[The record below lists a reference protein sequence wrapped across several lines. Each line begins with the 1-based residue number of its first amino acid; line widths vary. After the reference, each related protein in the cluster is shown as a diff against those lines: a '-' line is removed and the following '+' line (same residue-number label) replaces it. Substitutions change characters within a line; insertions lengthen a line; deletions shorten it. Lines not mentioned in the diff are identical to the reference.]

1 MHLIKKL
8 IFAALILLP
17 VFVIVQN
24 IENKKLLLPNGWTL
38 FPAGRSLPL
47 GDLPL
52 NIAVSKSK
60 KLIAVTNNGQS
71 VQSIQLIN
79 PVTEKVLD
87 NVVIPKSWY
96 GLRFLADE
104 KYLYASGGND
114 NWILKYAVVNN
125 KLILNDSILL
135 GKKWPNKIS
144 PAGIDIKWQ
153 RKMTK
158 EKLPLAIRMNMDC
171 SLIHLTGPRLIN

>member
-17 VFVIVQN
+17 AFVIAQN

-38 FPAGRSLPL
+38 SPAGRSLPL

-60 KLIAVTNNGQS
+60 RLIAVTNNGQS

-79 PVTEKVLD
+79 PVTEKVMD
-87 NVVIPKSWY
+87 NVVVPKSW
-96 GLRFLADE
+96 
-104 KYLYASGGND
+104 
-114 NWILKYAVVNN
+114 
-125 KLILNDSILL
+125 
-135 GKKWPNKIS
+135 
-144 PAGIDIKWQ
+144 
-153 RKMTK
+153 
-158 EKLPLAIRMNMDC
+158 
-171 SLIHLTGPRLIN
+171 